1 MNQNN
6 KTIPNK
12 AIAILIIV
20 ALLVTIIST
29 WVILG
34 AIKASSEK
42 QFARTQTVVSSN
54 GDVSLKVLA
63 PTTPSTKVSTGQVK
77 LVINSNT

>member
-1 MNQNN
+1 MNQND
-6 KTIPNK
+6 KTVPNK

-34 AIKASSEK
+34 AIKASSER
-42 QFARTQTVVSSN
+42 QFAQTHAVVNDN
-54 GDVSLKVLA
+54 GDVVLKILA
-63 PTTPSTKVSTGQVK
+63 PVNSPAKTSTGQVSLK
-77 LVINSNT
+77 IGSNI

>member
-1 MNQNN
+1 MNQND
-6 KTIPNK
+6 KSVPNK

-42 QFARTQTVVSSN
+42 QLARTQTVTSSN
-54 GDVSLKVLA
+54 GDVVLKVVA
-63 PTTPSTKVSTGQVK
+63 PTEPPTKVSTGQILLK
-77 LVINSNT
+77 ISSNS

>member
-6 KTIPNK
+6 TIPNK

-34 AIKASSEK
+34 AIKTSSEK
-42 QFARTQTVVSSN
+42 QFARTHTVTNSN
-54 GDVSLKVLA
+54 GDVVLKVLA
-63 PTTPSTKVSTGQVK
+63 PTTPQNKVSTGQVLLK
-77 LVINSNT
+77 INSNI